1 MTEITL
7 KDLYPVPEN
16 FRKKAY
22 IKSYDEYKKMWQRS
36 IDDPDGFWGEIAEE
50 YVTWFKKWDK
60 VADFN
65 YGKSAD
71 DLYIRWFTNAK
82 VNVSY
87 NCLDR
92 HLETRGDQ
100 VALIWEGNDPNEN
113 REFTYKQLHAEVCKF
128 ANVLKKNGIKKGDV
142 VTFYLPMIPE
152 LAIGATM

>member
-1 MTEITL
+1 MTEIKL
-7 KDLYPVPEN
+7 KEIYTVPEK
-16 FRKKAY
+16 FRSKAY
-22 IKSYDEYKKMWQRS
+22 VKSFDEYQKMWQRS
-36 IDDPDGFWGEIAEE
+36 IDDPDGFWGEVAEE

-82 VNVSY
+82 TNVSY

-100 VALIWEGNDPNEN
+100 VALIWEGNDPSES
-113 REFTYKQLHAEVCKF
+113 RTFTYKQLHAEVC
-128 ANVLKKNGIKKGDV
+128 N
-142 VTFYLPMIPE
+142 LPMY
-152 LAIGATM
+152 